1 MRSFSGWRG
10 RLRTAKPLQSSQ
22 EQWPSDFNGFLH
34 GLRSHALASE
44 RGGASVVL
52 SGGAPD
58 LGYTDW
64 FTQCYP
70 TRPERHILVEK
81 FREPPDQ
88 LPDGVEFVRGSL
100 GDLSGIPDGSVDLV
114 FAGQVTEHLWA
125 DDLAGFLVAS
135 HRTLRPGG
143 RLIIDSPNRDVTLAT
158 GWHMPEHTLELTPS
172 EAREL
177 LLLAGFDIEAVRGLW
192 LCVDPVTE
200 IPFSIQPS
208 ESPVLWPTGERV
220 ARAEGDPDH
229 SFVWWATAVRRSRGC
244 DEKAVHDRVREIFS
258 IHRPTLFGRLIHPMH
273 GRQVDHGGRPA
284 VVNDGG
290 EEEYILV
297 GPFIAM
303 PPGPHCAVFTFVFEG
318 FLANRR
324 MSRNAVVAT
333 VYIAWARTAVSWRRA
348 PCGSAT
354 FPVEASSYVSPCLS
368 SYYKRNSPAIQGAY
382 HRAGA
387 GRRAPRR
394 RHRRRMASTTT
405 NRATSRRRLP
415 EDGPG
420 QAAIPF
426 SQGLGVRGHCHVV
439 GQWVVATTDVGL
451 VHVPLHVLALDDPR
465 IAPSPTGRV
474 EPSPEQGDGVSPAVV
489 RLSRG

>member
-1 MRSFSGWRG
+1 
-10 RLRTAKPLQSSQ
+10 
-22 EQWPSDFNGFLH
+22 
-34 GLRSHALASE
+34 
-44 RGGASVVL
+44 
-52 SGGAPD
+52 
-58 LGYTDW
+58 
-64 FTQCYP
+64 
-70 TRPERHILVEK
+70 
-81 FREPPDQ
+81 
-88 LPDGVEFVRGSL
+88 
-100 GDLSGIPDGSVDLV
+100 
-114 FAGQVTEHLWA
+114 
-125 DDLAGFLVAS
+125 
-135 HRTLRPGG
+135 
-143 RLIIDSPNRDVTLAT
+143 
-158 GWHMPEHTLELTPS
+158 MPEHTLELTPS

-192 LCVDPVTE
+192 RCVDPVTE

-333 VYIAWARTAVSWRRA
+333 VDICLGQDRRIVAEGSVRLRDLPSRGELVRVALPFELLQTEFACETRVRTTGLVPVAVLLAVDIVDGWLR
-348 PCGSAT
+348 P
-354 FPVEASSYVSPCLS
+354 PPIE
-368 SYYKRNSPAIQGAY
+368 
-382 HRAGA
+382 
-387 GRRAPRR
+387 
-394 RHRRRMASTTT
+394 
-405 NRATSRRRLP
+405 RLP
-415 EDGPG
+415 EGD
-420 QAAIPF
+420 F
-426 SQGLGVRGHCHVV
+426 SRMVQG
-439 GQWVVATTDVGL
+439 
-451 VHVPLHVLALDDPR
+451 
-465 IAPSPTGRV
+465 
-474 EPSPEQGDGVSPAVV
+474 
-489 RLSRG
+489 